1 MKNPKIAEKLKYY
14 RKLNKLSVQDV
25 QTYLEENNVTAAI
38 KTIYGWESGQ
48 TQPSA
53 DTLMLLCRLYHIEY
67 ILETFG
73 YKKSS
78 EDSEKTNEKLLIE
91 NTAESDPSEK
101 YSTHEIELINAYRKN
116 PITKAAKQS
125 AISPPSK

>member
-116 PITKAAKQS
+116 PNLQE
-125 AISPPSK
+125 AIDKLLDIH